1 MLSNLSDLLFSR
13 VDPAPVQTQSQT
25 SMVSM
30 SPQSQAQASAPMPQ
44 AKYLQAGQPVKQ
56 FNAVTA
62 NMSAA
67 NPTGAVAEDPYK
79 ALLKG
84 DYTALNPKDFG
95 GSSDKAF
102 IAESDAMKFKR
113 SRMRDG
119 ISEAELNKMLYF
131 REQAD
136 EKRAELTKSG
146 NLSRKQIDDKVM
158 QHLKSLGYSGY

>member
-13 VDPAPVQTQSQT
+13 IDPNPAPATSQT
-25 SMVSM
+25 SMVGM
-30 SPQSQAQASAPMPQ
+30 SPESQAQATQQVPAQ

-62 NMSAA
+62 NMSAG
-67 NPTGAVAEDPYK
+67 NPTGASGEDPYK

-95 GSSDKAF
+95 GSSEKAF
-102 IAESDAMKFKR
+102 QAESDLMKFKR
-113 SRMRDG
+113 SRMREG
-119 ISEAELNKMLYF
+119 ISEEELNKMLYF

-136 EKRAELTKSG
+136 EKRAELLKSG
-146 NLSRKQIDDKVM
+146 NLSRKQVDEKVLA
-158 QHLKSLGYSGY
+158 HIKSLGYTG

>member
-1 MLSNLSDLLFSR
+1 MLSNLSDLLFER
-13 VDPAPVQTQSQT
+13 VSPDPVQPTATSQT
-25 SMVSM
+25 SMVGM

-56 FNAVTA
+56 FNAMTA
-62 NMSAA
+62 NMSAG
-67 NPTGAVAEDPYK
+67 NPTGATTEDPYK

-84 DYTALNPKDFG
+84 DYTALDPKQYG
-95 GSSDKAF
+95 GSVNAF
-102 IAESDAMKFKR
+102 LQESDAMKFKR

-136 EKRAELTKSG
+136 EKRAELLKPG
-146 NLSRKQIDDKVM
+146 NLSRKQVDQKV
-158 QHLKSLGYSGY
+158 LEYIKSLGY